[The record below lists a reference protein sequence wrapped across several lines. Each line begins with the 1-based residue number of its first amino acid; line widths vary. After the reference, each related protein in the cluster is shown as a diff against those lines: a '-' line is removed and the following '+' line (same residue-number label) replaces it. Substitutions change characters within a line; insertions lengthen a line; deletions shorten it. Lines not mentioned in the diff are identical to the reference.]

1 MIGKGADVLFIYAN
15 KVGNGCI
22 EAAKENGVK
31 VIGFSE
37 NQNDL
42 APGTVAASIK
52 FDFGKIYSWILDH
65 YMDGK
70 DRREVIL

>member
-1 MIGKGADVLFIYAN
+1 M
-15 KVGNGCI
+15 
-22 EAAKENGVK
+22 
-31 VIGFSE
+31 IGFSE

-65 YMDGK
+65 YMDGNSMVMK
-70 DRREVIL
+70 FNGVGIEE